1 MKKFY
6 SFGLLVLLSMTLCSI
21 VAIAQTVT
29 VDNIVYEIILKDGTA
44 RLESGKS
51 ATGNVVIPAEVEY
64 EGKKY
69 PVVTIGYEAFYCNTA
84 ITSVEL
90 PASVVKLDKGVF
102 YGCSN
107 LASVTAGAEK
117 FDVIVSSP
125 FDDTAWLA
133 NLPREDGVVY
143 WKGWIIYVEWGQRH
157 DAYRTYRTKEG
168 TVGFAFGYN
177 RIFADTLYLP
187 KSYTSTFWGCFS
199 AKKIVVDAENP
210 IMFSDDFGAV
220 YLKNGTSYYFSYTEN
235 RWVDV
240 TGQALLYAPIRS
252 EGVFRV
258 AEGTKYLCPKSC
270 SGAEF
275 EKIIVPEGCEYVV
288 GNSFRHF
295 SSCKYIELPSTLKY
309 FTMYSPNGDSQ
320 MEIVLKAK
328 EVPETD
334 NDPFYDCEHVTLYV
348 PKESLGKYLA
358 DPNYNGQFKEI
369 KAIPDNVTVKGDVNG
384 DGKVNTADVTTVYNY
399 IANPGVTG
407 LTLDNVDINGDG
419 KVNTTDITD
428 MYNIIQGE

>member
-6 SFGLLVLLSMTLCSI
+6 SFGLLVLLSMTLCGI
-21 VAIAQTVT
+21 VAIAQIVI
-29 VDNIVYEIILKDGTA
+29 VDNIVYEILEDGTV
-44 RLESGKS
+44 RLHSGKS

-69 PVVTIGYEAFYCNTA
+69 PVVAIDYGAFEHNTA

-90 PASVVKLDKGVF
+90 PASVVELGNYVF

-117 FDVIVSSP
+117 FDKMYYFP
-125 FDDTAWLA
+125 FYETAWLA

-143 WKGWIIYVEWGQRH
+143 WKGWIIHAEGGPYGVYH
-157 DAYRTYRTKEG
+157 IKEG
-168 TVGFAFGYN
+168 TVGFARGYRSIYAN
-177 RIFADTLYLP
+177 TLYLP
-187 KSYTSTFWGCFS
+187 KSYTGTLPNCFS

-220 YLKNGTSYYFSYTEN
+220 YLKNGTESYYSYTEN
-235 RWVDV
+235 RQVDV
-240 TGQALLYAPIRS
+240 TGQALLYAPIRNG
-252 EGVFRV
+252 GVFRV
-258 AEGTKYLCPKSC
+258 AEGTKYLCPQSC
-270 SGAEF
+270 KNAGF
-275 EKIIVPEGCEYVV
+275 EKIIVPEGCECVLL
-288 GNSFRHF
+288 NNFRDL

-309 FTMYSPNGDSQ
+309 FTMYSPKGDSQ

-328 EVPETD
+328 EVPDTD
-334 NDPFYDCEHVTLYV
+334 NNPFRYCEHVTLYV
-348 PKESLGKYLA
+348 PKESLEKYLA
-358 DPNYNGQFKEI
+358 DSRYNGKFKEI
-369 KAIPDNVTVKGDVNG
+369 KAIPDDAPIKGDVNG

-399 IANPGVTG
+399 IANPEATG
-407 LTLDNVDINGDG
+407 LTLNNVDINGDG

-428 MYNIIQGE
+428 LYDIIQGE